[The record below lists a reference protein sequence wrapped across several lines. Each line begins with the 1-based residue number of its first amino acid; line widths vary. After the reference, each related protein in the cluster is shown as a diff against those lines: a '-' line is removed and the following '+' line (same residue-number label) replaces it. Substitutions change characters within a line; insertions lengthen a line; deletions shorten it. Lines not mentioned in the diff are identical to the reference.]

1 MKREMDQ
8 KSPNVTRGQAAEYFG
23 LSKNALRNYETMCL
37 VNPQVGENGYRY
49 YHEEDISALSTIRM
63 YRDMGYTLESIQQLM
78 RSPSLQNLSEL
89 FDEHQKEL
97 FAMQEELIR
106 QTRKCCAMHTRL
118 GKAARA
124 PLVEER
130 RETVELLW
138 KPRIDEPGQ
147 IGDETDK
154 QWLTAFP
161 DVSIS
166 GILDFEQGQL
176 TRIECGMAIDMA
188 KRTQYGL
195 EIDSSTRQIVIKHC
209 IYGILPCHM
218 IDGNYVVEDYMP
230 LFEYARKNGLKPGN
244 RVYTRGLAS
253 CHLDH
258 LPEYYL
264 DLWLPLEED

>member
-37 VNPQVGENGYRY
+37 VDPQVGENGYRY

-106 QTRKCCAMHTRL
+106 QTRKCCAMNTRL

-124 PLVEER
+124 PLVEES

-230 LFEYARKNGLKPGN
+230 LFEYARK
-244 RVYTRGLAS
+244 T
-253 CHLDH
+253 D
-258 LPEYYL
+258 
-264 DLWLPLEED
+264 